1 MTTLLVVIGLALII
15 SFACSVLEAV
25 LLSTSHSF
33 IAVLR
38 DRGDRAAALLADM
51 RESID
56 QPIAAIL
63 TLNTIGN
70 TMGAAVGGGLAL
82 RLFGDKWIALFSAL
96 LTLAV
101 LMFSEILPKTL
112 GARYWRRLAKPTA
125 YVVRAL
131 MFAMKPILVPLA
143 YFNRLITPRGQ
154 AVPKMSRAE
163 LEALAEMGR
172 LEGEI
177 DQDEWQVV
185 SNVMN
190 LDRVKVSQVMTPRTA
205 MVAIPVETSAKEAQ
219 RVMVDEGRLRLP
231 VYEETIDRVVGILL
245 ARDLWRADR
254 DGVQDIQAVMRS
266 PRFVPGSKIV
276 EDLLT
281 EMRSERIK
289 MVIVLDE
296 FGGTAGLVTLED
308 LIEEIVGEI
317 HDEHEHEPL
326 PFEEAT
332 NGELLIGGGVAVHDV
347 NERCDLDLPED
358 VTDTIGGYVFGR
370 LGRVAVVGDEIS
382 VQGGQFRV
390 SSIDGRRIRRVSFRR
405 DSRSGAPAG
414 RRRP

>member
-1 MTTLLVVIGLALII
+1 MTTLLLVIGLALII
-15 SFACSVLEAV
+15 SFTCSVLEAV

-38 DRGDRAAALLADM
+38 ERGDRAGALLADM

-70 TMGAAVGGGLAL
+70 TMGAAVAGGLAL

-143 YFNRLITPRGQ
+143 YFNRLITPRGR
-154 AVPKMSRAE
+154 AVPKVSRAE

-205 MVAIPVETSAKEAQ
+205 MVAIPVETSVKEAQ
-219 RVMVDEGRLRLP
+219 RVMVDEGPLRLP

-254 DGVQDIQAVMRS
+254 DGVQDIHTVMRS

-382 VQGGQFRV
+382 VPGGQFRV

-414 RRRP
+414 PEP

>member
-1 MTTLLVVIGLALII
+1 MTTLAVVIGLALII
-15 SFACSVLEAV
+15 SFTCSVLEAV

-38 DRGDRAAALLADM
+38 ERGDRAGALLADM

-112 GARYWRRLAKPTA
+112 GARYWQRLAKPTA

-154 AVPKMSRAE
+154 AVPKVSRAE

-190 LDRVKVSQVMTPRTA
+190 LDSVKVSQVMTPRTA
-205 MVAIPVETSAKEAQ
+205 MVAIPVETSVKEAQ

-370 LGRVAVVGDEIS
+370 LGRVAVVGDEVS
-382 VQGGQFRV
+382 VQGGRFRV
-390 SSIDGRRIRRVSFRR
+390 GSIEGRRIRIVSFRK
-405 DSRSGAPAG
+405 DSRSGAPAS
-414 RRRP
+414 REP

>member
-1 MTTLLVVIGLALII
+1 MTTLAVVIGLALII
-15 SFACSVLEAV
+15 SFTCSVLEAV

-38 DRGDRAAALLADM
+38 ERGDRAGALLADM

-112 GARYWRRLAKPTA
+112 GARYWQRLAKPTA

-154 AVPKMSRAE
+154 AVPKVSRAE

-190 LDRVKVSQVMTPRTA
+190 LDSVKVSQVMTPRTA
-205 MVAIPVETSAKEAQ
+205 MVAIPAETSVKEAQ

-370 LGRVAVVGDEIS
+370 LGRVAVVGDEVS
-382 VQGGQFRV
+382 VQGGRFRV
-390 SSIDGRRIRRVSFRR
+390 GSIEGRRIRIVSFRK
-405 DSRSGAPAG
+405 DSRSGAPASRG
-414 RRRP
+414 P

>member
-1 MTTLLVVIGLALII
+1 MIALLVVIGLALII

-38 DRGDRAAALLADM
+38 ERGDRAGALLADM

-70 TMGAAVGGGLAL
+70 TMGAAVAGGLAL

-125 YVVRAL
+125 YVVRGL

-154 AVPKMSRAE
+154 AAPKVSRAE
-163 LEALAEMGR
+163 LEALAEMGW

-177 DQDEWQVV
+177 DEDEWQVV

-205 MVAIPVETSAKEAQ
+205 MVAIPVDTSVKEAQ

-370 LGRVAVVGDEIS
+370 LGRVAVVGDEIA
-382 VQGGQFRV
+382 VQGGRFRV

-414 RRRP
+414 REP

>member
-1 MTTLLVVIGLALII
+1 MTTLLLVIGLALII
-15 SFACSVLEAV
+15 SFTCSVLEAV

-33 IAVLR
+33 IAVLQE
-38 DRGDRAAALLADM
+38 RGDRAGALLADM

-70 TMGAAVGGGLAL
+70 TMGAAVAGGLAL

-143 YFNRLITPRGQ
+143 YFNRLITPRGR
-154 AVPKMSRAE
+154 AVPKVSRAE

-205 MVAIPVETSAKEAQ
+205 MVAIPVETSVKEAQ
-219 RVMVDEGRLRLP
+219 TIMVDEGRLRLP

-254 DGVQDIQAVMRS
+254 DGVPDIQAVMRS

-370 LGRVAVVGDEIS
+370 LGRVALVGDEIA
-382 VQGGQFRV
+382 VQGGRFRV

-405 DSRSGAPAG
+405 GSRSGAPVG
-414 RRRP
+414 R